1 MSKVELEIDGAVGT
15 ITINRPEVRNALDHE
30 SAVEMAAAFDE
41 LDGRPEIAVAILT
54 GAAGTFC
61 SGMDLAAFARGERPS
76 LPGRGLGGF
85 TKADIGI
92 PVIAAVEGW
101 ALAGGC
107 ELALACDMVVASREA
122 KFGLPEAK
130 RGLVAAGGGLA
141 RLAKVMP
148 YQAAMEL
155 VLTGDPLGAEDA
167 ARLGLVNRLADPGEA
182 LDVARGLAGAVA
194 ANGPLSIRASKKA
207 LALSVGYH
215 DRDLMDRQSEIIEPV
230 MRSEDALEGARA
242 FREKRPP
249 VWQGR

>member
-1 MSKVELEIDGAVGT
+1 MSKVTLEIDGAIGV

-30 SAVEMAAAFDE
+30 AAVEMSAAFDE
-41 LDGRPEIAVAILT
+41 LDRRPEIAIGILT

-85 TKADIGI
+85 TKAEIEI

-107 ELALACDMVVASREA
+107 ELALACDMVTASRDA

-141 RLAKVMP
+141 RLAKVMS

-155 VLTGDPLGAEDA
+155 ALTGDPLGAEDA
-167 ARLGLVNRLADPGEA
+167 ARLGLVNRLTDPGKA
-182 LDVARGLAGAVA
+182 LDAALDLARTVAG
-194 ANGPLSIRASKKA
+194 NGPLSIRASKKA

-215 DRDLMDRQSEIIEPV
+215 DRELMDRQAEILEPV

-242 FREKRPP
+242 FREKRTPT
-249 VWQGR
+249 WAGR

>member
-1 MSKVELEIDGAVGT
+1 MSKVELEVQGAIGV

-30 SAVEMAAAFDE
+30 AALEMAAAFDE
-41 LDGRPEIAVAILT
+41 LNDRPEIAVGILT

-85 TKADIGI
+85 TKTDIDI

-122 KFGLPEAK
+122 KFGLPEVK

-141 RLAKVMP
+141 RLAKVMS
-148 YQAAMEL
+148 YQAAMEI
-155 VLTGDPLGAEDA
+155 VLTGDPIGAEEA
-167 ARLGLVNRLADPGEA
+167 ARLGLVNGLTSPGKA
-182 LDVARGLAGAVA
+182 LESALHLAGRVAV
-194 ANGPLSIRASKKA
+194 NGPLSIRASKKA
-207 LALSVGYH
+207 LALSIGYH
-215 DRDLMDRQSEIIEPV
+215 DQELMKRQAEILEPV
-230 MRSEDALEGARA
+230 MRSEDALEGALA
-242 FREKRPP
+242 FREKRSP
-249 VWQGR
+249 VWRGR